1 MADKKETQLVAA
13 ASKGYNYNY
22 TSLADLVIQNITLP
36 PMRVAT
42 LTDGSG
48 TPVIVDGAPVEYI
61 EALIP
66 VNKIGTNPEATK
78 EWVRGARI
86 IVPKGKQTN
95 ATQDYGAALT
105 YARRYTALTVLGL
118 ACESDKEIEK
128 KGKDKASKEVFDE
141 ATAYAELSA
150 MWDQAG
156 GHEGFDDWLDANTPN
171 GFNQKSYEVIKA
183 NLNAAIKKK
192 EASHG

>member
-61 EALIP
+61 EA
-66 VNKIGTNPEATK
+66 KIGD
-78 EWVRGARI
+78 EWIRGARI

-141 ATAYAELSA
+141 ATAYAELAA

-192 EASHG
+192 EASK